1 MKDYDKSKELSYL
14 EYWDVNNL
22 YGQAMSQKLPANDFK
37 WVKDI
42 SDFNDSLLKGYNKE
56 SGEGFL
62 EVDIQSQEIYITFK
76 MIYHFYLKE

>member
-1 MKDYDKSKELSYL
+1 
-14 EYWDVNNL
+14 
-22 YGQAMSQKLPANDFK
+22 MSQKLPANDFK